1 MAFKSKRQRD
11 EQRET
16 RKGVSLCFWSIWS
29 HILLAMGFRQHPVY
43 HSTCTWMGCVCV
55 YVEEEGRRKRNTE
68 RNIEG
73 IRCYGLTICHSR
85 QYLFI
90 SFKIYCW
97 NLTSQCNSIYWW
109 SLLKLFQ
116 KRKKR
121 TLPNSFSE
129 ANISLIPKPDK
140 DTMRKESYRL
150 ILW

>member
-1 MAFKSKRQRD
+1 MKKTKRRAKRDKEGSEPLLLKYLIPHSLSYGFQATSSIPFKVYLN
-11 EQRET
+11 
-16 RKGVSLCFWSIWS
+16 GVCVC
-29 HILLAMGFRQHPVY
+29 M
-43 HSTCTWMGCVCV
+43 CVCV
-55 YVEEEGRRKRNTE
+55 EGEGKRKTNRE
-68 RNIEG
+68 RNVER